1 MGRRP
6 LRLLRSGGWKEAR
19 MVVLLNVPDDIGEK
33 LEARWADLSK
43 QALEA
48 LAAEAYREGILTAF
62 EVQRTLG
69 LSSRWDTDEVLK
81 RAGALLDY
89 SEDDLQQDIA
99 TYRRLSSR

>member
-1 MGRRP
+1 
-6 LRLLRSGGWKEAR
+6 
-19 MVVLLNVPDDIGEK
+19 MVVQLNVPDDIAAK
-33 LEARWADLSK
+33 LAARWVDLPK

-81 RAGALLDY
+81 RAGAFLDY
-89 SEDDLQQDIA
+89 TEDDLQQDIA
-99 TYRRLSSR
+99 AYRRLASR

>member
-1 MGRRP
+1 
-6 LRLLRSGGWKEAR
+6 
-19 MVVLLNVPDDIGEK
+19 MVVLLNVPDDIVEK
-33 LEARWADLSK
+33 LEARWADLPK

-69 LSSRWDTDEVLK
+69 LSSRWETDEVLK
-81 RAGALLDY
+81 RAGAFLNY

-99 TYRRLSSR
+99 AYRRLASR